1 MKNEQ
6 EKLGVLI
13 GRFQPFHNAHKEI
26 IDEMVN
32 DMDYILILVG
42 SGDRHLSYKN
52 PFKFTEIRE
61 MILNSFD
68 KKIRGKIKIVSIPD
82 YLYDDNEWIEIINAE
97 IYPIIFNNDIFVD
110 NVYLYGHN
118 KDESS
123 YYLNL
128 FPSFNM
134 SHVDNKHDNLSSID
148 IREKLSYLR
157 KEVFEEHM
165 VKFIPESTM
174 NVIMDRYDELQGFLK
189 SEEEYLEQEK
199 LKFSCYPYP
208 ETLNFVTVDFVL
220 FLQDEVLCIK
230 RKYNP
235 GKDAHALP
243 GGFLNNNENSLTG
256 ALREL
261 KEETGI
267 DLSEYSEY
275 IDKINKKM
283 VFDHPK
289 RSLYGRRLSIV
300 HGVKINNSQIIKKIK
315 NVAKASDDAE
325 SIEFIRI
332 KDIENRTFDGSYIKF
347 FDDHREIILEFSN
360 IL

>member
-68 KKIRGKIKIVSIPD
+68 KKIREKIKIVSIPD

-128 FPSFNM
+128 FPSFNI
-134 SHVDNKHDNLSSID
+134 SYIDNKHDNLSSTD

-157 KEVFEEHM
+157 KEIFEEHM
-165 VKFIPESTM
+165 IQFIPESTM
-174 NVIMDRYDELQGFLK
+174 NIIMDRYQELQDFLK

-199 LKFSCYPYP
+199 LKFSSYPYL

-235 GKDAHALP
+235 GKDAFALP
-243 GGFLNNNENSLTG
+243 GGFLNNNEDTLTG

-267 DLSEYSEY
+267 DLSKY
-275 IDKINKKM
+275 IDNINKKLI
-283 VFDHPK
+283 FDHPK
-289 RSLYGRRLSIV
+289 RSLYGRRLTIAYGIKISDYRIV
-300 HGVKINNSQIIKKIK
+300 KKIK
-315 NVAKASDDAE
+315 NTSKALDDAE
-325 SIEFIRI
+325 SIEFIKI
-332 KDIENRTFDGSYIKF
+332 EDIENRTSDGSYIKF